1 MSIAHSNEIRMKS
14 LSGVTKNRRESP
26 IRRVGGGD
34 IEPLGDS
41 EAVARNERRTAK
53 QLKWG

>member
-26 IRRVGGGD
+26 IRRVGGGY
-34 IEPLGDS
+34 IEPLGES